1 MLFSSKN
8 ITTYVLTIGIV
19 LVASYFADSFK
30 QTFETNDE
38 YELIRKYLLNDSPL
52 YGYNRPKLWI
62 HSKYETNSRK
72 WKDFYSRNTTDLNQ
86 PYIHLT
92 IKTILDH
99 CANDFNICLID
110 DQSFSK
116 LIPTWDIDVSTVA
129 EPMKSS
135 LRELGMLQLVYYYGG
150 IIVPNSFV
158 CKKNLKELYE
168 NGIENG
174 HPFVFENINRTENLL
189 SSSQKKIF
197 APDTFFLGA
206 KKNDETILEFIE
218 FAKKQ
223 NNSHHFTSEI
233 NFIGDNSKWC
243 LSAIQ
248 NNKMNLLGGE
258 LIGIKTEDNKQILLE
273 DLMEDAY
280 IKFHPNAYGIYI
292 PADEILNRHKY
303 QWFAAMSSEQV
314 LQTNSIIS
322 KHLLDSISDN
332 VDMYK
337 KPSEIRS
344 VIAI

>member
-30 QTFETNDE
+30 QKFETNDE

-62 HSKYETNSRK
+62 HSKYEINSRK

-99 CANDFNICLID
+99 CANDFNVCLID

-116 LIPTWDIDVSTVA
+116 LIPSWDIDVSTVA

-150 IIVPNSFV
+150 IVVPNSFV
-158 CKKNLKELYE
+158 CKKNLKELYD

-174 HPFVFENINRTENLL
+174 RPFVCENINRSENLL
-189 SSSQKKIF
+189 ASSQKKLF
-197 APDTFFLGA
+197 ATDTVFLGS
-206 KKNDETILEFIE
+206 KKNDETILEFVE
-218 FAKKQ
+218 FSKKQ
-223 NNSHHFTSEI
+223 NSATHFTGETS
-233 NFIGDNSKWC
+233 FIGDHSKWC
-243 LSAIQ
+243 MTAIQ

-258 LIGIKTEDNKQILLE
+258 LIGVKTEDNKQILLE

-280 IKFHPNAYGIYI
+280 IKFHPNAFGIYI
-292 PADEILNRHKY
+292 PGNEILNRHKY
-303 QWFAAMSSEQV
+303 QWFAALSSEQV
-314 LQTNSIIS
+314 LQTNTIIS
-322 KHLLDSISDN
+322 KHLLDAISDN
-332 VDMYK
+332 VDVYK
-337 KPSEIRS
+337 KPSEMRS
-344 VIAI
+344 VVAI

>member
-30 QTFETNDE
+30 QKFETNDE

-62 HSKYETNSRK
+62 HSKYEINSRK

-99 CANDFNICLID
+99 CANDFNVCLID

-116 LIPTWDIDVSTVA
+116 LIPSWDIDVSTVA

-150 IIVPNSFV
+150 IVVPNSFV
-158 CKKNLKELYE
+158 CKNNLKELYE
-168 NGIENG
+168 SGIENG
-174 HPFVFENINRTENLL
+174 RPFVCENINHSENLL
-189 SSSQKKIF
+189 ASSQKKLF
-197 APDTFFLGA
+197 APDTSFLGA

-218 FAKKQ
+218 FSKKQ
-223 NNSHHFTSEI
+223 NNRPHFTSEI
-233 NFIGDNSKWC
+233 NFIDDNSKWC

-258 LIGIKTEDNKQILLE
+258 LIGVKTEDNKQILLE

-280 IKFHPNAYGIYI
+280 IKFHPNAFGIYI
-292 PADEILNRHKY
+292 PGNEILNRHKY
-303 QWFAAMSSEQV
+303 QWFAALSSEQV

-322 KHLLDSISDN
+322 KHLLDAISDN
-332 VDMYK
+332 VDVYK
-337 KPSEIRS
+337 KTSEMRS
-344 VIAI
+344 VVAI

>member
-30 QTFETNDE
+30 QRFETNDE

-62 HSKYETNSRK
+62 HSKYEINSRK

-99 CANDFNICLID
+99 CADDFNVCLID
-110 DQSFSK
+110 DKSFSK
-116 LIPTWDIDVSTVA
+116 LIPSWDIDVSTVA

-150 IIVPNSFV
+150 MVVPNSFV
-158 CKKNLKELYE
+158 CKKNLKEFYE
-168 NGIENG
+168 KGIENG
-174 HPFVFENINRTENLL
+174 CPFVCENINRNENIL
-189 SSSQKKIF
+189 SSSQKKLF

-218 FAKKQ
+218 FSKKQ
-223 NNSHHFTSEI
+223 NNTPHFTSEN
-233 NFIGDNSKWC
+233 NFIGYNSKWC
-243 LSAIQ
+243 MSAVHG
-248 NNKMNLLGGE
+248 NKMNLLGGE
-258 LIGIKTEDNKQILLE
+258 LVGVKTEDNKQILLE

-280 IKFHPNAYGIYI
+280 IKFHPDAFGIYI
-292 PADEILNRHKY
+292 PGDEILNRHKY
-303 QWFAAMSSEQV
+303 QWFAVLSSEQL
-314 LQTNSIIS
+314 LQTNMIIS
-322 KHLLDSISDN
+322 KHLLDAVSDN

-337 KPSEIRS
+337 KKSEIRS
-344 VIAI
+344 VVAI

>member
-8 ITTYVLTIGIV
+8 ITTYVLTIGIL
-19 LVASYFADSFK
+19 LVASYFSDSFK

-62 HSKYETNSRK
+62 HSKYEINSRK

-99 CANDFNICLID
+99 CADDFNVCLID
-110 DQSFSK
+110 DKSFSK
-116 LIPTWDIDVSTVA
+116 LIPSWDIDVSTVA

-135 LRELGMLQLVYYYGG
+135 LRELGMLQLIYFYGG
-150 IIVPNSFV
+150 ITVPNSFI
-158 CKKNLKELYE
+158 CKKGLKELYE

-174 HPFVFENINRTENLL
+174 RPFVCENINRTENIL
-189 SSSQKKIF
+189 SSSQKKLF

-206 KKNDETILEFIE
+206 NKNDETILEFIE
-218 FAKKQ
+218 FSKKQ
-223 NNSHHFTSEI
+223 NNSPHFTSEI
-233 NFIGDNSKWC
+233 NFIGKSSKWC

-258 LIGIKTEDNKQILLE
+258 LIGVKTEDNKQILLE

-280 IKFHPNAYGIYI
+280 IKFHPNTFGIYI
-292 PADEILNRHKY
+292 PGDEILNRHKY
-303 QWFAAMSSEQV
+303 QWFAVMSSEQL
-314 LQTNSIIS
+314 LQTNMIIS
-322 KHLLDSISDN
+322 KHLLDAVSDN
-332 VDMYK
+332 VDIYK
-337 KPSEIRS
+337 KTSEMRS
-344 VIAI
+344 VVAI

>member
-30 QTFETNDE
+30 QKFETNDE

-62 HSKYETNSRK
+62 HSKYEINSRK

-99 CANDFNICLID
+99 CANDFNVCLID

-116 LIPTWDIDVSTVA
+116 LIPSWDIDVSTVA

-135 LRELGMLQLVYYYGG
+135 LRELGMLQLIYYYGG
-150 IIVPNSFV
+150 IVVPNSFV
-158 CKKNLKELYE
+158 CKKNLKELYD

-174 HPFVFENINRTENLL
+174 RPFVCENINRSENLL
-189 SSSQKKIF
+189 ASSQKKLF
-197 APDTFFLGA
+197 APDTVFLGA
-206 KKNDETILEFIE
+206 KKNDETILEFVE
-218 FAKKQ
+218 FSKKQ
-223 NNSHHFTSEI
+223 NSTTHFTSEA

-243 LSAIQ
+243 MTAIQ

-258 LIGIKTEDNKQILLE
+258 LIGVKTEDNKQILLE

-280 IKFHPNAYGIYI
+280 IKFHPNAFGIYI
-292 PADEILNRHKY
+292 PGNEILNRHKY
-303 QWFAAMSSEQV
+303 QWFAALSSEQV
-314 LQTNSIIS
+314 LQTNTIIS
-322 KHLLDSISDN
+322 KHLLDAISDN
-332 VDMYK
+332 VDVYK
-337 KPSEIRS
+337 KPSEMRS
-344 VIAI
+344 VVAI

>member
-30 QTFETNDE
+30 QKFETNDE

-62 HSKYETNSRK
+62 HSKYEINSRK

-99 CANDFNICLID
+99 CANDFNVCLID

-116 LIPTWDIDVSTVA
+116 LIPSWDIDVSTVA

-135 LRELGMLQLVYYYGG
+135 LRELGMLQLIYYYGG
-150 IIVPNSFV
+150 IVVPNSFV
-158 CKKNLKELYE
+158 CKKNLKELYD

-174 HPFVFENINRTENLL
+174 RPFVCENINRSENLL
-189 SSSQKKIF
+189 ASSQKKLF
-197 APDTFFLGA
+197 APDTVFLGA
-206 KKNDETILEFIE
+206 KKNDETILEFVE
-218 FAKKQ
+218 FSKKQ
-223 NNSHHFTSEI
+223 NSTTHFTSEA

-243 LSAIQ
+243 MTAIQ

-258 LIGIKTEDNKQILLE
+258 LIGVKTDDNKQILLE

-280 IKFHPNAYGIYI
+280 IKFHPNAFGIYI
-292 PADEILNRHKY
+292 PGNEILNRHKY
-303 QWFAAMSSEQV
+303 QWFAALSSEQV

-322 KHLLDSISDN
+322 KHLLDAISDN
-332 VDMYK
+332 VDVYK
-337 KPSEIRS
+337 KPSEMRS
-344 VIAI
+344 VVAI